1 MVSLRDETK
10 KWNRNVST
18 IAAVLSCVNGRN
30 AEGGEGLW
38 DPMRGKTAKA
48 AIAAFAPANQADND
62 NVNDNENVNDND
74 NENENENVNVGW
86 PREARLPWGREARAP
101 LYVYSVQTCVFLL
114 FQQKSL

>member
-1 MVSLRDETK
+1 MFQ
-10 KWNRNVST
+10 T

-62 NVNDNENVNDND
+62 NVNDNENVN
-74 NENENENVNVGW
+74 VGW
-86 PREARLPWGREARAP
+86 PREARLPWGREVRTP
-101 LYVYSVQTCVFLL
+101 PYVYSMQTCVFLP

>member
-1 MVSLRDETK
+1 MFQ
-10 KWNRNVST
+10 T

-62 NVNDNENVNDND
+62 NENVNG

-86 PREARLPWGREARAP
+86 PPHMSIPCRH
-101 LYVYSVQTCVFLL
+101 VFFSRFNKNLSEFL
-114 FQQKSL
+114 

>member
-1 MVSLRDETK
+1 MFQ
-10 KWNRNVST
+10 T

-62 NVNDNENVNDND
+62 NVNDNENDNENVND
-74 NENENENVNVGW
+74 NENENVNVGW
-86 PREARLPWGREARAP
+86 PREARLPWGREVCAP
-101 LYVYSVQTCVFLL
+101 PICL
-114 FQQKSL
+114 FCADMCFSPVSTKISLNFCKKL

>member
-1 MVSLRDETK
+1 MFQ
-10 KWNRNVST
+10 T

-62 NVNDNENVNDND
+62 NVTDNVNDNVND
-74 NENENENVNVGW
+74 NENENVNVGW
-86 PREARLPWGREARAP
+86 PREARLPWGREARTP
-101 LYVYSVQTCVFLL
+101 ICL
-114 FQQKSL
+114 FRADKCFSPVSTKISLNFCKKL

>member
-1 MVSLRDETK
+1 MFQ
-10 KWNRNVST
+10 T
-18 IAAVLSCVNGRN
+18 IAAVLSSVNGRN
-30 AEGGEGLW
+30 AGGGEGLW

-74 NENENENVNVGW
+74 NENENVNVACS
-86 PREARLPWGREARAP
+86 RETRLPWGREVRTP
-101 LYVYSVQTCVFLL
+101 PYVYSVQTCVFLP